1 MALPLTI
8 GTLDIKDWVDE
19 DLGYEIGY
27 VDREGPNTKVMLSG
41 DRIVDLLAR
50 KVRISVTLIPLN
62 HNQLQSLVEAISPA
76 YVSVTYFDLQTATSR
91 TSTFIV
97 EPLSSA
103 KYVIDSSTGIH
114 WFKGISLTL
123 TEK

>member
-8 GTLDIKDWVDE
+8 GTLDIKDWVEE
-19 DLGYEIGY
+19 DLGYDIRY
-27 VDREGPNTKVMLSG
+27 IDREGPNTKVMLSG

-50 KVRISVTLIPLN
+50 KVQISVTLIPLN

-76 YVSVTYFDLQTATSR
+76 YVSVTYFDLQTAASK

>member
-50 KVRISVTLIPLN
+50 KVQISVALIPLS
-62 HNQLQSLVEAISPA
+62 HSQLQSLVEAISPA
-76 YVSVTYFDLQTATSR
+76 YVSVTYFDLQTAETKP
-91 TSTFIV
+91 STFTV

-103 KYVIDSSTGIH
+103 KYVIDDATGEH